1 MSPKARALRAAK
13 TRYEHAMQAED
24 RDWRCSGVRRS
35 STTALRAL
43 PATLASDEIV
53 RPAAFEANRDDWE
66 AQIIPLSHPP
76 IRDRK
81 LTMPHPPMHH
91 WGVPLIGAPGPCV
104 LLATQTH
111 EADGMTVGVP
121 YYRFIALAT
130 DSSQY
135 CQRCTEIAEQYHWQ
149 QVDDGLLAGMGC
161 MPKRGWS
168 SVVGWPHRVDPAMVD
183 IARSSVYAEH
193 SRESCKDHH
202 GDRVRQLIPRIVV
215 AEALAR
221 NRIQNHK
228 APRLSRRARPS
239 YSRRRAKLSI
249 LRPWVADVLPFGLS
263 QTDRIVKRR
272 THDKDSIFCTGA

>member
-1 MSPKARALRAAK
+1 MSETSPN
-13 TRYEHAMQAED
+13 Y
-24 RDWRCSGVRRS
+24 
-35 STTALRAL
+35 ST
-43 PATLASDEIV
+43 PPSNEIA

-91 WGVPLIGAPGPCV
+91 WGVPLIGAPWALRPACN
-104 LLATQTH
+104 TDTR
-111 EADGMTVGVP
+111 ADGMTVGVP

-149 QVDDGLLAGMGC
+149 QVDDGLLAEWDACQSADGLL
-161 MPKRGWS
+161 WL
-168 SVVGWPHRVDPAMVD
+168 VGLIGVDPAMVD

-202 GDRVRQLIPRIVV
+202 GDRVRQLIPRTAV
-215 AEALAR
+215 AEALSRKRAQKPQSAR
-221 NRIQNHK
+221 GE
-228 APRLSRRARPS
+228 
-239 YSRRRAKLSI
+239 
-249 LRPWVADVLPFGLS
+249 ADGQDLAIAEGERS
-263 QTDRIVKRR
+263 
-272 THDKDSIFCTGA
+272 